1 MVIFGPNS
9 AMRQIARNALIGKP
23 RELGIVWG
31 MKFRFLKLFEFFSI
45 FLSEI
50 FWGGVHRY
58 EVVVQC
64 TQKGQISKYISSFK
78 KRATPSLPTF
88 LGRPRGQKKTLR
100 TKYSEAASK
109 IQAVRFFPVKITIF
123 RVL

>member
-1 MVIFGPNS
+1 MVILGRNP
-9 AMRQIARNALIGKP
+9 ATCQIARNALIGKP

-31 MKFRFLKLFEFFSI
+31 MKFRFLWLFEFCSI

-64 TQKGQISKYISSFK
+64 AQKGQISN
-78 KRATPSLPTF
+78 L
-88 LGRPRGQKKTLR
+88 
-100 TKYSEAASK
+100 
-109 IQAVRFFPVKITIF
+109 
-123 RVL
+123 